1 MIKKLATSELA
12 NLSQVMAC
20 IMVIIS
26 LIYAITE
33 YNQQR
38 LIDTSEI
45 DSALYL
51 SSEELNLRIA
61 SDPILASLIM
71 RAEKNTDTLNE
82 VERFQY
88 TRLRLNDFNN
98 WEKAFD
104 YHNEK
109 RMSDSNWKLW
119 NDAYSV
125 NAKQMPDFAWEDN
138 KEFFLS
144 STPGFIDL
152 VDQAIYEN

>member
-33 YNQQR
+33 YNQRR

-45 DSALYL
+45 DSALYR
-51 SSEELNLRIA
+51 SSEEINLRIA

-88 TRLRLNDFNN
+88 TRFRLNDFNN

-109 RMSDSNWKLW
+109 RMRPERHLLCQS
-119 NDAYSV
+119 SV
-125 NAKQMPDFAWEDN
+125 RP
-138 KEFFLS
+138 
-144 STPGFIDL
+144 
-152 VDQAIYEN
+152 ENVQKFPHHLMQ